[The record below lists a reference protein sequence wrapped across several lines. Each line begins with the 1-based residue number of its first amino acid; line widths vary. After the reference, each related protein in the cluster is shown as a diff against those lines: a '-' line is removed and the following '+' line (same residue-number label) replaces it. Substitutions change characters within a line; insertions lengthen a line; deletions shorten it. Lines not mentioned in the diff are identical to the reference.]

1 MGKKLDP
8 KMAEKVMLNA
18 GLKPLEPYVNALA
31 KWKCIHIPCG
41 QVVYPKYNMIQNGRG
56 GCRICGINQRIQNSR
71 LTQEEVDIRLKE
83 KGLIALDRYVN
94 SSTALKCRCLK
105 CENISTIKFSY
116 INKVHGCAKCGLKL
130 GGLKGRVS
138 QKKAI
143 KTMEL
148 LSLEPLEPYVISDK
162 KWKCKCLKCGTIVY
176 PTYAGATSGKRGC
189 TKCGYQSSAN
199 LLRIPEKD
207 AIEIFRKSG
216 LIPLEPYKSNHK
228 RWKSRCM
235 RCDKVV
241 YPTLSVVKF
250 MKSGCRFCA
259 PNGPIDKKEAMRLMK
274 KAKLKP
280 LEPFTNASTNWK
292 SECMRC
298 HQIVSPKYSKI
309 QQGQFGCKQCGYQVA
324 ANKNRT
330 PEKVAIAIM
339 VKAKLKPLEPYKGDA
354 IKWKCKCMKCGQIV
368 YPMLGNIKQKNGGCM
383 YCAMKGIDF
392 KKPAYL
398 YLLTHS
404 AFGALKVGV
413 GNSQEGKKNDR
424 IKRLQKYGWEV
435 HKRWDF
441 ATGAEA
447 YGCEQIVLTHVRKD
461 LALPVYMNL
470 DLMKETGGH
479 TETVDADSITLL
491 ELEKIIKKAI
501 KGYRQ

>member
-1 MGKKLDP
+1 MAKKLDP
-8 KMAEKVMLNA
+8 KVAEKVMLNV
-18 GLKPLEPYVNALA
+18 GLKPLEPYSGAAV
-31 KWKCIHIPCG
+31 KWKCIHLACG
-41 QVVYPKYNMIQNGRG
+41 EVVYPKYLTVQSGG
-56 GCRICGINQRIQNSR
+56 SGCRKCGVAKRIQNSR
-71 LTQEEVDIRLKE
+71 LNQEEVDLRLKS
-83 KGLIALDRYVN
+83 KGLVALEKYFN
-94 SSTALKCRCLK
+94 SSTALKCKCLK
-105 CENISTIKFSY
+105 CGNIQNVKFRN
-116 INKVHGCAKCGLKL
+116 INKVHGCARCGLKL
-130 GGLKGRVS
+130 GGLKIRVS
-138 QKKAI
+138 QEKAI
-143 KTMEL
+143 KTMRL
-148 LSLEPLEPYVISDK
+148 LNLEPLEPYVLSEK
-162 KWKCKCLKCGTIVY
+162 KWKCKCLLCGLIVY
-176 PTYAGATSGKRGC
+176 PTYAGATQGKRGC
-189 TKCGYQSSAN
+189 TKCGYLSSAESN
-199 LLRIPEKD
+199 KLPEKD
-207 AIEIFRKSG
+207 AMRILKKAGFK
-216 LIPLEPYKSNHK
+216 PLVPYKNAHDK
-228 RWKSRCM
+228 WKSECLTCGKISSPM
-235 RCDKVV
+235 
-241 YPTLSVVKF
+241 LASVKNQ
-250 MKSGCRFCA
+250 KSGCRYCA
-259 PNGPIDKKEAMRLMK
+259 PNGPVDKNEALRLMK

-280 LEPFTNASTNWK
+280 LVPFVNADTKWQ
-292 SECMRC
+292 SECLRC
-298 HQIVSPKYSKI
+298 KQIVYPKFSKI
-309 QQGQFGCKQCGYQVA
+309 QQGQFGCKQCGYQIA

-330 PEKVAIAIM
+330 PEKVAVAIM

-368 YPMLGNIKQKNGGCM
+368 YPVLGNIKQKNGGCM

-404 AFGALKVGV
+404 VFGALKVGV

-479 TETVDADSITLL
+479 TETVDADAITLL
-491 ELEKIIKKAI
+491 ELEKIIKKVI